1 MTLKWLVTA
10 AVTASV
16 PMAFA
21 IVPEP
26 TCGDPAGRVDGI
38 KVDDEK
44 RDEVDRRQLS
54 VERGGTANPGRNG
67 MPLCFGDV
75 LVTGAQV
82 TAILRLDADPGTDRT
97 LTLSPNTTTE
107 LTDSSSIF
115 LRIGRLF
122 VSLHGRFDI
131 KTVFARLGARGTE
144 FDVTVTNDL
153 VDVVQLEGTLDV
165 VPVATTLTGSEHVAS
180 GPWAPDLVPIL
191 QPAPLQLQPLTRGT
205 VGRRTPATLPPVDE
219 ALVRKIV
226 DTNANAVLIT
236 RPSTPS
242 QNVIDVFDSSAA
254 RSAAYREARF
264 RTVWS
269 PEQKESFQ
277 RLGDVYH
284 DWAEAQ
290 KATRAYSKAGD
301 VPAARPETTR
311 QLNARANVLRL
322 SGDLDGAEKLYQQ
335 AIAGDP
341 LFAFPYNGLGDVYRD
356 RSLAALDKGQRL
368 QAYEFAL
375 KSRDFY
381 QQSLDP
387 QRWGKEGGPNRAV
400 ALANLG
406 EILRQLGDLQASEP
420 GQTDF
425 SPAKQFYVDADKR
438 FQEAL
443 GESGNQSPFAQVGR
457 ARVKIS
463 EATMYQIG
471 RRTDL
476 SKQALDQAQSQLERT
491 IAAYPKFAVAR
502 QALGD
507 ALDESGQRERAV
519 AAYSQATQ
527 LDPQDATAYFKV
539 ASTLDR
545 LGRTDQA
552 RAYYGTYARVESPA
566 FRGGSRMAVA
576 DKVRLDTTGVP
587 TTVPTTDLPP
597 ISTGGN
603 PTPIPIPAA
612 LRVPQLAGLSR
623 SDAEKTLKSAGL
635 ALGRTT
641 VQPSNQKRDTV
652 IGQSMPAGGA
662 VSKGTKVDLVL
673 AGPEKAPGRVPDLV
687 GDSRKNALKE
697 ITNRHFT
704 VGQVRQQPSCEDVD
718 KVIAQDPPKDARLPE
733 QTPIHLVVSARGDI
747 RVPDLR
753 GRSPQEAQRILRDTG
768 LVVSQTRTMET
779 EQVKPGTVVRVDP
792 KPGTMLAKGC
802 SVMLITAIPVP
813 RVSVPNFVGMTL
825 AQAKQQLPSGFAG
838 ALSDFKLGTVTER
851 PVSSTAGRV
860 QQVGIVVAQDPKPGT
875 MVPKRGGTA
884 VNLVVSAKGGN

>member
-1 MTLKWLVTA
+1 MTLRWLVAA

-21 IVPEP
+21 VVPEP

-44 RDEVDRRQLS
+44 RDEVDRKQMS

-67 MPLCFGDV
+67 MPLCFGDIV
-75 LVTGAQV
+75 VTGAQV
-82 TAILRLDADPGTDRT
+82 TAILRLDAEPGTDRT

-144 FDVTVTNDL
+144 FDVTVTRDL

-165 VPVATTLTGSEHVAS
+165 VPVTSALTGTENVAS
-180 GPWAPDLVPIL
+180 GPWTPDALPVL
-191 QPAPLQLQPLTRGT
+191 QPAPMQLQPLTRGT
-205 VGRRTPATLPPVDE
+205 VGRRTPPTLPQVDE
-219 ALVRKIV
+219 TLVRKIV
-226 DTNANAVLIT
+226 DANANAILIT
-236 RPSTPS
+236 RPAMPS
-242 QNVIDVFDSSAA
+242 ENVIDVYDSTAA
-254 RSAAYREARF
+254 RAAAYREARF

-269 PEQKESFQ
+269 PEQKEQFQ

-284 DWAEAQ
+284 DWVEGQ
-290 KATRAYSKAGD
+290 KATRAYAKAGD
-301 VPAARPETTR
+301 VPAARPETPR
-311 QLNARANVLRL
+311 QLNARGNALRL
-322 SGDLDGAEKLYQQ
+322 TGDLDGAEKLYQQ
-335 AIAGDP
+335 AIAVDP

-368 QAYEFAL
+368 QAYELAL

-400 ALANLG
+400 ALYNLG
-406 EILRQLGDLQASEP
+406 EILRQLGDIQASEP

-443 GESGNQSPFAQVGR
+443 AESGNQSPFAQVGR

-463 EATMYQIG
+463 EANMYQIG

-491 IAAYPKFAVAR
+491 IAAYPKFALAR
-502 QALGD
+502 QTLGD
-507 ALDESGQRERAV
+507 TLDQSGQRERAV

-527 LDPQDATAYFKV
+527 LDPQSATAYFKV

-545 LGRTDQA
+545 LGRPDQA
-552 RAYYGTYARVESPA
+552 RAYYGTYARVESPV

-576 DKVRLDTTGVP
+576 DKARLGTTA
-587 TTVPTTDLPP
+587 VPTTDVPTTSTGAGNPPP
-597 ISTGGN
+597 IS
-603 PTPIPIPAA
+603 AA
-612 LRVPQLAGLSR
+612 LRVPQLSGMSR
-623 SDAEKTLKSAGL
+623 SEAEKTLKSVGL
-635 ALGRTT
+635 AVGRTT

-652 IGQSMPAGGA
+652 IGQSIPPGGA
-662 VSKGTKVDLVL
+662 APKGTKVDLIL
-673 AGPEKAPGRVPDLV
+673 AGPEKAPGRVPDLI
-687 GDSRKNALKE
+687 GDSRKDALKE
-697 ITNRHFT
+697 IVNRHFT
-704 VGQVRQQPSCEDVD
+704 VGQVRQQPGCEDID

-733 QTPIHLVVSARGDI
+733 QTVINLVVSAPGDI

-753 GRSPQEAQRILRDTG
+753 GRSQAEAERLLRSAG
-768 LVVSQTRTMET
+768 LSVTQTRPMET
-779 EQVKPGTVVRVDP
+779 EQVKPGEVVRVDP
-792 KPGTMLAKGC
+792 RPGTMLAKGC
-802 SVMLITAIPVP
+802 GVTLITAIAVP

-825 AQAKQQLPSGFAG
+825 AQARQQLSSGA
-838 ALSDFKLGTVTER
+838 DFKLGKITER
-851 PVSSTAGRV
+851 PISSTTTRN
-860 QQVGIVVAQDPKPGT
+860 QPVGVVVAQDPKAGT
-875 MVPKRGGTA
+875 MVSKRSGTP
-884 VNLVVSAKGGN
+884 VSLVVSAKGKN

>member
-1 MTLKWLVTA
+1 MTLKWLVAA

-16 PMAFA
+16 PMAFVV
-21 IVPEP
+21 VPEP

-38 KVDDEK
+38 KVDEEK
-44 RDEVDRRQLS
+44 RDEVDRKQMS
-54 VERGGTANPGRNG
+54 VERGGVGNPGRNG

-75 LVTGAQV
+75 IVTGAQV
-82 TAILRLDADPGTDRT
+82 TAILRLDAEPAADRT

-153 VDVVQLEGTLDV
+153 VDVVQLEGILDV
-165 VPVATTLTGSEHVAS
+165 VPTAPTLTIGEQMAG
-180 GPWAPDLVPIL
+180 GPWIADALGQSAPM
-191 QPAPLQLQPLTRGT
+191 QLQPLTRGA
-205 VGRRTPATLPPVDE
+205 VGRRTPPSLPPVDE
-219 ALVRKIV
+219 TLVRKIV
-226 DTNANAVLIT
+226 DTNANAILVT
-236 RPSTPS
+236 RPQTPS
-242 QNVIDVFDSSAA
+242 ECVINVYDSNAA
-254 RSAAYREARF
+254 RAAAYREARF

-269 PEQKESFQ
+269 PEQKEHFQ
-277 RLGDVYH
+277 QLGDVYH
-284 DWAEAQ
+284 DWAEAG

-301 VPAARPETTR
+301 VPALRPETPR
-311 QLNARANVLRL
+311 QLNARGNVLRL
-322 SGDLDGAEKLYQQ
+322 SGDLDGAETVYRQ
-335 AIAGDP
+335 AIAADP
-341 LFAFPYNGLGDVYRD
+341 LFAFPYNGMGDVYRD

-368 QAYEFAL
+368 QGYELAL

-400 ALANLG
+400 ALYNLG
-406 EILRQLGDLQASEP
+406 EILRQLGDIQASEP
-420 GQTDF
+420 AQTDF
-425 SPAKQFYVDADKR
+425 SPAKQFYADADKR

-443 GESGNQSPFAQVGR
+443 AESGNQSPFAQVGR

-463 EATMYQIG
+463 ESRMYQIG

-476 SKQALDQAQSQLERT
+476 QKQALDQAQAQLEKT
-491 IAAYPKFAVAR
+491 ITTYPTFAVAR
-502 QALGD
+502 QTLGD
-507 ALDESGQRERAV
+507 ALDESGQRERAA

-552 RAYYGTYARVESPA
+552 RAYYGTYARVESPV
-566 FRGGSRMAVA
+566 FRGGSRMVMA
-576 DKVRLDTTGVP
+576 DKVRLGGAVIASPSPSNP
-587 TTVPTTDLPP
+587 TA
-597 ISTGGN
+597 SGGGN
-603 PTPIPIPAA
+603 TPVTPAPPA
-612 LRVPQLAGLSR
+612 FRVPMLSGLSR
-623 SDAEKTLKSAGL
+623 SDAEKALKNAGL

-641 VQPSNQKRDTV
+641 AQPSNQKRDTV
-652 IGQSMPAGGA
+652 IGQSIPAGDA
-662 VSKGTKVDLVL
+662 VAKGTKVDLIL
-673 AGPEKAPGRVPDLV
+673 AGPEKPMGRVPDLV
-687 GDSRKNALKE
+687 GDMRKNALKE
-697 ITNRHFT
+697 ITSRHFT
-704 VGQVRQQPSCEDVD
+704 VGQVRQQASCEDID
-718 KVIAQDPPKDARLPE
+718 KVIGQDPPKNAQVPD
-733 QTPIHLVVSARGDI
+733 QTPIHLVVAAPGDI

-753 GRSPQEAQRILRDTG
+753 GRSQPEAQRILRDAG

-779 EQVKPGTVVRVDP
+779 DQVKPGEVVRVDP

-802 SVMLITAIPVP
+802 GVMIVSAIAVP

-851 PVSSTAGRV
+851 HVESSAART
-860 QQVGIVVAQDPKPGT
+860 QQVGIVIAQDPKAGT

-884 VNLVVSAKGGN
+884 VNLVISAKGKD

>member
-1 MTLKWLVTA
+1 MTLRWLVAA

-21 IVPEP
+21 VVPEP

-38 KVDDEK
+38 KVDEEK

-54 VERGGTANPGRNG
+54 VERGGAASPGRNG

-75 LVTGAQV
+75 IVTGAQV
-82 TAILRLDADPGTDRT
+82 TAILRLDAEPGTDRT

-153 VDVVQLEGTLDV
+153 VDVIQLEGTLDV
-165 VPVATTLTGSEHVAS
+165 VPVATTLTGSENVTS
-180 GPWAPDLVPIL
+180 GPWTPDALPFL
-191 QPAPLQLQPLTRGT
+191 QPAPMQLQPLTRGS
-205 VGRRTPATLPPVDE
+205 VGRRTPRSLPPVDE
-219 ALVRKIV
+219 TLVRKIV
-226 DTNANAVLIT
+226 DTNANAILIT
-236 RPSTPS
+236 RPETPS
-242 QNVIDVFDSSAA
+242 ENVIDVYDSNAA
-254 RSAAYREARF
+254 RAAAYREARF

-269 PEQKESFQ
+269 PEQKEHFQ

-284 DWAEAQ
+284 DWVEGQ
-290 KATRAYSKAGD
+290 KATRAYAKAGD
-301 VPAARPETTR
+301 VPAARPDTPR
-311 QLNARANVLRL
+311 QLNARGNALRL
-322 SGDLDGAEKLYQQ
+322 TGDLDGAEKLYQQ

-368 QAYEFAL
+368 QAYQFGL

-381 QQSLDP
+381 QQSLEP

-406 EILRQLGDLQASEP
+406 EILRQLGDIQASEP

-463 EATMYQIG
+463 EAGLYQIG
-471 RRTDL
+471 RRPDL

-502 QALGD
+502 QTLGD
-507 ALDESGQRERAV
+507 ALDQSGQRERAV

-576 DKVRLDTTGVP
+576 DRVRLGTTGVP
-587 TTVPTTDLPP
+587 TTSVPTTSVPTTNP
-597 ISTGGN
+597 GGN
-603 PTPIPIPAA
+603 APIAA
-612 LRVPQLAGLSR
+612 APRVPSLSGLSR
-623 SDAEKTLKSAGL
+623 SEAEKALKTAGL
-635 ALGRTT
+635 AVGRTT

-652 IGQSMPAGGA
+652 IGQSMPPGDAA
-662 VSKGTKVDLVL
+662 SKGTKVDLIL
-673 AGPEKAPGRVPDLV
+673 AGPEKAPGRVPDLI
-687 GDSRKNALKE
+687 GDSRKDALKE
-697 ITNRHFT
+697 IVNRHFT
-704 VGQVRQQPSCEDVD
+704 IGQVRQQPGCEDVD

-733 QTPIHLVVSARGDI
+733 QTVINLVVSAPGDI
-747 RVPDLR
+747 RVPDRARPIAGGGRTHAPQRRIERDANAANGNRAGETWRGGPRRSAAWHDARERLR
-753 GRSPQEAQRILRDTG
+753 RHAHHRDRRPTRVRAEFRRHDARASEAAVAVGLRRRAQRLQAGHGHGAAGQLGRRPRPTSRRRRRAGSETG
-768 LVVSQTRTMET
+768 
-779 EQVKPGTVVRVDP
+779 DD
-792 KPGTMLAKGC
+792 
-802 SVMLITAIPVP
+802 
-813 RVSVPNFVGMTL
+813 
-825 AQAKQQLPSGFAG
+825 G
-838 ALSDFKLGTVTER
+838 AEEIGH
-851 PVSSTAGRV
+851 
-860 QQVGIVVAQDPKPGT
+860 
-875 MVPKRGGTA
+875 RG
-884 VNLVVSAKGGN
+884 

>member
-1 MTLKWLVTA
+1 MTLKWLVAA

-16 PMAFA
+16 PIVFA
-21 IVPEP
+21 VVPEP

-38 KVDDEK
+38 KVDEEK
-44 RDEVDRRQLS
+44 RDEVDRKQLS
-54 VERGGTANPGRNG
+54 VERGGVGSPGRNG

-75 LVTGAQV
+75 IVTGAQV
-82 TAILRLDADPGTDRT
+82 TAILRLDAEPGTDRT

-153 VDVVQLEGTLDV
+153 VDVVQLEGMLDV
-165 VPVATTLTGSEHVAS
+165 VPTAPTVTIDEHVAG
-180 GPWAPDLVPIL
+180 GPWTMDGLVL
-191 QPAPLQLQPLTRGT
+191 AQPAPMQLQPLTRGT
-205 VGRRTPATLPPVDE
+205 VGRRTPSNLPPVDE
-219 ALVRKIV
+219 TLVRKIV
-226 DTNANAVLIT
+226 DANANAILVT
-236 RPSTPS
+236 RPSVPS
-242 QNVIDVFDSSAA
+242 ENVIDVYDSNAA
-254 RSAAYREARF
+254 RAAAYREARF

-269 PEQKESFQ
+269 PDQKDSFQ
-277 RLGDVYH
+277 KLGDVYH
-284 DWAEAQ
+284 DWAEAG

-301 VPAARPETTR
+301 VPAARPETPR
-311 QLNARANVLRL
+311 QLNARGNVLRL
-322 SGDLDGAEKLYQQ
+322 SGDLDAAEALYQQ
-335 AIAGDP
+335 AIAADP
-341 LFAFPYNGLGDVYRD
+341 LFAFPYNGMGDVYRD

-368 QAYEFAL
+368 QGYELAL

-400 ALANLG
+400 ALSNLG
-406 EILRQLGDLQASEP
+406 EILRQLGDIQASDP

-438 FQEAL
+438 FAEAL
-443 GESGNQSPFAQVGR
+443 AESGNQSPFAQVGR

-463 EATMYQIG
+463 ESRMYQIG

-476 SKQALDQAQSQLERT
+476 QKQALDQAQSQLEKT
-491 IAAYPKFAVAR
+491 IATYPKFAVAR
-502 QALGD
+502 QTLGD

-566 FRGGSRMAVA
+566 FRGGSRMAAA
-576 DKVRLDTTGVP
+576 DKVRLGGGVNALPAPPPDTV
-587 TTVPTTDLPP
+587 
-597 ISTGGN
+597 STGGGN
-603 PTPIPIPAA
+603 PPVTPSAF
-612 LRVPQLAGLSR
+612 RVPRLSGLTRSEAEKALKNAGL
-623 SDAEKTLKSAGL
+623 LV
-635 ALGRTT
+635 GRTT

-652 IGQSMPAGGA
+652 IGQSIPAGDT
-662 VSKGTKVDLVL
+662 VSKGTRVDLVF
-673 AGPEKAPGRVPDLV
+673 AGPEKALGRVPDLV
-687 GDSRKNALKE
+687 GDSRKDALKE
-697 ITNRHFT
+697 IASRHFT
-704 VGQVRQQPSCEDVD
+704 VGQVRQQPSCEDLD
-718 KVIAQDPPKDARLPE
+718 KVIAQDPPKNAQAPD
-733 QTPIHLVVSARGDI
+733 QTPIHLVVAGPGDI

-753 GRSPQEAQRILRDTG
+753 GRSQQDAQRILRDAG
-768 LVVSQTRTMET
+768 LVVSQTRPMET
-779 EQVKPGTVVRVDP
+779 EQVKPGEVVRVDP
-792 KPGTMLAKGC
+792 RPGTMLAKGC
-802 SVMLITAIPVP
+802 GVMLVTAIAVP

-825 AQAKQQLPSGFAG
+825 AQARQQLSSSA
-838 ALSDFKLGTVTER
+838 DFKLGKVTER
-851 PVSSTAGRV
+851 PVSAATTRN
-860 QQVGIVVAQDPKPGT
+860 QPVGVVVAQDPKPGT
-875 MVPKRGGTA
+875 MVTKGGGTA
-884 VNLVVSAKGGN
+884 VNLVVSAKGGGE

>member
-1 MTLKWLVTA
+1 MTLRWMVAA

-21 IVPEP
+21 VVPEP

-44 RDEVDRRQLS
+44 RDEVDRKQMA
-54 VERGGTANPGRNG
+54 VERGGTGNPGRNG

-75 LVTGAQV
+75 IVTGAQV
-82 TAILRLDADPGTDRT
+82 TAILRLDAEPGTDRT

-107 LTDSSSIF
+107 LTDASSIF

-153 VDVVQLEGTLDV
+153 VDVIQLEGTLDV
-165 VPVATTLTGSEHVAS
+165 VPVAPASTGNENVTS
-180 GPWAPDLVPIL
+180 GPWTPDPLLVR
-191 QPAPLQLQPLTRGT
+191 QPAPMQLQPLTRGT
-205 VGRRTPATLPPVDE
+205 VGRRTPASLPPVDE
-219 ALVRKIV
+219 TLVRKIV
-226 DTNANAVLIT
+226 DTNANAILVT

-242 QNVIDVFDSSAA
+242 ENVIDVYDSNAA
-254 RSAAYREARF
+254 RAAAYREARF

-269 PEQKESFQ
+269 PEQKEHFQ

-284 DWAEAQ
+284 DWIEAD
-290 KATRAYSKAGD
+290 KATRAYSKAGE
-301 VPAARPETTR
+301 VAVARPETPR

-322 SGDLDGAEKLYQQ
+322 AGDLDASERLYQL
-335 AIAGDP
+335 AIAADP

-356 RSLAALDKGQRL
+356 RSVAALDKGQRL
-368 QAYEFAL
+368 EAYQLGL
-375 KSRDFY
+375 KARDFY
-381 QQSLDP
+381 QESLEP

-400 ALANLG
+400 ALYNLG
-406 EILRQLGDLQASEP
+406 EILRQLGDMQASEP
-420 GQTDF
+420 GQRDF

-443 GESGNQSPFAQVGR
+443 AESGNQSPFAQVGR

-463 EATMYQIG
+463 EARMFQIG

-476 SKQALDQAQSQLERT
+476 SKQALDQAQSQLEKT
-491 IAAYPKFAVAR
+491 IATYPKFAVAR
-502 QALGD
+502 QTLGD

-552 RAYYGTYARVESPA
+552 RAYYGTYARVESPV
-566 FRGGSRMAVA
+566 FRGGSRMAAA
-576 DKVRLDTTGVP
+576 DKARLGTTGVP
-587 TTVPTTDLPP
+587 TTNLPTTTPGSNPPP
-597 ISTGGN
+597 IS
-603 PTPIPIPAA
+603 AA
-612 LRVPQLAGLSR
+612 LRVPQLAGLTR
-623 SDAEKTLKSAGL
+623 SDAEKTLKSVGL
-635 ALGRTT
+635 AVGRTT

-652 IGQSMPAGGA
+652 IGQSLPPGGA
-662 VSKGTKVDLVL
+662 ASKGTKVDLIL
-673 AGPEKAPGRVPDLV
+673 AGPEKAPGRVPDLI
-687 GDSRKNALKE
+687 GDTRKDALKE
-697 ITNRHFT
+697 IVNRHFT
-704 VGQVRQQPSCEDVD
+704 VGQVRQQPGCEDVD

-733 QTPIHLVVSARGDI
+733 QTVINLVVSAPGDI

-753 GRSPQEAQRILRDTG
+753 GRSQAEAERILRSAG
-768 LVVSQTRTMET
+768 LNVTQTRPMET
-779 EQVKPGTVVRVDP
+779 EQVKPGSVVRVDP
-792 KPGTMLAKGC
+792 QPGTKLGKGC
-802 SVMLITAIPVP
+802 GVTLIMAIEVP

-825 AQAKQQLPSGFAG
+825 VQARQQLSSGA
-838 ALSDFKLGTVTER
+838 DFKMGKVTER
-851 PVSSTAGRV
+851 SISSNASRAQQAGV
-860 QQVGIVVAQDPKPGT
+860 VVAQDPKPGT
-875 MVPKRGGTA
+875 MVSKRGGTA
-884 VNLVVSAKGGN
+884 VNLVVSAKGKN